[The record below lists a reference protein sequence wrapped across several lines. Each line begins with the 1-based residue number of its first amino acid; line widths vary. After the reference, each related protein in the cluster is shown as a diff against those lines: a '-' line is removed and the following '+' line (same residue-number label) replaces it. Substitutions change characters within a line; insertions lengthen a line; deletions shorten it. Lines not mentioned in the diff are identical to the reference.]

1 MAISEAPR
9 VVRHGQAHWSALA
22 PDVVDEMPVGAPHLF
37 LLGSASEE
45 HVDRQAVQAV
55 RRHAQQH
62 RNLVGAACL
71 AGIGSVFG
79 LALLMVQL
87 AQ

>member
-9 VVRHGQAHWSALA
+9 VVRHGRAEWPALVSDA
-22 PDVVDEMPVGAPHLF
+22 DVALPSNPPHLF
-37 LLGSASEE
+37 LLASASEE
-45 HVDRQAVQAV
+45 QVDRQAVQAV

-62 RNLVGAACL
+62 RNMVGAGCL
-71 AGIGSVFG
+71 AGIGAVFG
-79 LALLMVQL
+79 LAMVMVQL